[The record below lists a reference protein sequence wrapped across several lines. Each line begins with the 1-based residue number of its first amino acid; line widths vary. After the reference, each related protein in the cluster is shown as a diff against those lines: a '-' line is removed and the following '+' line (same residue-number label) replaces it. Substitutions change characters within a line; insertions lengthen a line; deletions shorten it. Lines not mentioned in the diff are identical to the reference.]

1 MPPRALNAPIGVW
14 FSCFTT
20 TSTPV
25 RTFSNGQPFCQ
36 SGARELLS
44 RFDTGH
50 RYIMA
55 KSLRAAYVRPGSVVS
70 EMKRDSAVFSNR
82 CCGGLEEHHHET
94 LRILRRA
101 PGS

>member
-1 MPPRALNAPIGVW
+1 MAVMSAIVKCEPQMNSLLESRA
-14 FSCFTT
+14 
-20 TSTPV
+20 
-25 RTFSNGQPFCQ
+25 FCQ

-70 EMKRDSAVFSNR
+70 EMKMTPPYFRAAVA
-82 CCGGLEEHHHET
+82 EVT
-94 LRILRRA
+94 
-101 PGS
+101 